1 MSPWCEVMK
10 EVNCKTTIHLS
21 ICDEREVACTHRHFG
36 KDGKGKTSQ
45 LTYILGAKMASNQVY
60 IHNHVKLWDT
70 WGHYPI
76 YIKVQEGDAQ
86 IFLNSREDKE

>member
-21 ICDEREVACTHRHFG
+21 ICDEREVACTHRQFG
-36 KDGKGKTSQ
+36 NDGKGKTSQ

-70 WGHYPI
+70 LVHYPI
-76 YIKVQEGDAQ
+76 YTKVQEGDAQ
-86 IFLNSREDKE
+86 FF